1 MSQNPP
7 SQCQQPQSTP
17 KMVVQLPIPPKSVP
31 SAPLSP
37 PQPEAGDSK
46 WSKWP
51 KSDAT
56 QQREEDYYEDTTY
69 SKEDSTHPA
78 VADDNGGKRGAK
90 HLALRDCDEA
100 MEASGR
106 ELDEENA
113 TWAKGQA
120 KRKRKRGQKFDVRRG
135 RGMAKPRKPT
145 TSDCRP

>member
-7 SQCQQPQSTP
+7 SQCQPPQSTP

-31 SAPLSP
+31 SASLSS
-37 PQPEAGDSK
+37 PQPEVGDSE

-56 QQREEDYYEDTTY
+56 QQIEKDNYEDTAY
-69 SKEDSTHPA
+69 SEEDSTHPA
-78 VADDNGGKRGAK
+78 VADDNGSKRGAK
-90 HLALRDCDEA
+90 RLALCDCDEA

-113 TWAKGQA
+113 TGAKGQA
-120 KRKRKRGQKFDVRRG
+120 KRKRKGGKSL
-135 RGMAKPRKPT
+135 M
-145 TSDCRP
+145 